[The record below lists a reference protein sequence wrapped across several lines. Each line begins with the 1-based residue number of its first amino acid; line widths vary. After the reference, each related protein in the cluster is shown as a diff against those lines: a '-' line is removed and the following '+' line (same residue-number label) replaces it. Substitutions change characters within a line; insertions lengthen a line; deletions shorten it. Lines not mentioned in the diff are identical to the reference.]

1 MPSETVSS
9 CSQKTFQ
16 GEIAKGIGVGY
27 KLLKAQGWVT
37 KKTDREKGEI
47 QFPLDTNVNM
57 SSSPSLRLHLSQM
70 EKLLPFLPFLFGLV
84 FCLFWMLNSLS
95 DPGNKLSK
103 HPKQQPIPLLQGS
116 ELSPGEPREKSL
128 LPASHQLLVQGESSS
143 PLWGLSTEDR
153 LQGWKF
159 VSHLVAATD

>member
-1 MPSETVSS
+1 MCLLRRYLLVPKRHFKE
-9 CSQKTFQ
+9 
-16 GEIAKGIGVGY
+16 

-47 QFPLDTNVNM
+47 QFPLDTSVNM

-103 HPKQQPIPLLQGS
+103 HPKQQPIPLLQEGVS
-116 ELSPGEPREKSL
+116 CLLENPGRRAFFL
-128 LPASHQLLVQGESSS
+128 LL
-143 PLWGLSTEDR
+143 TNC
-153 LQGWKF
+153 
-159 VSHLVAATD
+159 